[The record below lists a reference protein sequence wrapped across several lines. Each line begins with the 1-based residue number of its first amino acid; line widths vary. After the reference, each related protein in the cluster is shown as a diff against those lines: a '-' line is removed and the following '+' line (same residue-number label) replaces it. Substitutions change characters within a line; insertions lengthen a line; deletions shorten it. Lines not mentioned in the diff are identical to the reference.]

1 MADIRYVEQGYVA
14 SGYVEV
20 TLDASASLSSQASLS
35 VSALRVKTAT
45 VNLTVACSVSTS
57 AVRAVIISTN
67 LTF

>member
-35 VSALRVKTAT
+35 ASALRVKQGSATLTAAFT
-45 VNLTVACSVSTS
+45 QVTS
-57 AVRAVIISTN
+57 
-67 LTF
+67 